1 MSSTKK
7 TITRPR
13 ASSAARIRVPLWL
26 NSPLG
31 TLTIR
36 FSAIGTL
43 SRYSTVPSAEA
54 LSMNSTS

>member
-7 TITRPR
+7 TITRPA
-13 ASSAARIRVPLWL
+13 ASSAARMRVPLWL

-31 TLTIR
+31 TWTIR
-36 FSAIGTL
+36 LSAIGRP
-43 SRYSTVPSAEA
+43 SRYSTVPSTEA